1 MADTFLSIYT
11 VLDRFFSA
19 EGTGADPFL
28 AWSHEPWMVALSVVL
43 AIASSTMAM
52 HMVGLARTAAT
63 VAARRA
69 IVLSGALA
77 LGGGIWAMHFV
88 GMLAFDLCAHG
99 AFRPGV
105 TALSVLPG
113 LLASLMALSV
123 LARPTIGRRSATAG
137 GAVVG
142 AGIGLM
148 HYLGMSASSLS
159 PVMRYDVGGFVASVV
174 FAVAMAIAALH
185 ARLWL
190 QRRDDVPPWL
200 ADVVGGTVL
209 GLAIAGMHYISVDA
223 LRLVGPAEPFLV
235 PDRRPGGYLPL
246 AIAVVTVVLGMLIT
260 IASTALRH
268 RRLYRQAMANESHLR
283 AVVDTAADGIVVI
296 DARGAIQSFN
306 GAAERL
312 LGWRAAEVL
321 GHSVGMLMT
330 PQHRDILDRHLRSD
344 LEAAFT
350 RIVGPGHEVQALR
363 KDGSR
368 VDVRL
373 SVGRVEQPGSPVFV
387 GFLEDLTERKALEAE
402 RRRGEAQLRSLV
414 GNIPGVAFRCR
425 YQRDWKMLFISD
437 AVEPLTGWAA
447 ADFVEG
453 RVDFDRLIHPE
464 DVERVWR
471 EVSRAVVA
479 GRPYRLEYRLI
490 ARSGALVWV
499 SETGRGM
506 AGASE
511 AVEWLDGVIL
521 DISESKARSAE
532 FSGVLRALDRAQAVA
547 EFDLQGH
554 LLTANA
560 NFLELMGYTLDE
572 VSGQHHSLFCAP
584 EYVRDPAYQA
594 MWERLVSGELD
605 AGEYQRLGK
614 GGRHVWIQATYNPI
628 FDAQGRTT
636 KIVKFATDLS
646 GRRAMEQDLRRAK
659 ERAEQAAQA
668 RATFLANMSHEI
680 RTPMNA
686 IIGFTEALLDTTL
699 DATQRRHLG
708 IAHRA
713 SRSMLRLLNDI
724 LDTAKLEKGAVELE
738 AADFSL
744 QDLSEQILA
753 SLRIHAAKKGLALEV
768 DYPADVPQ
776 FWRGDGFRVQQI
788 LLNLLGNA
796 IKFTHQGRV
805 TLRVRREDGHL
816 VMAVED
822 TGIGIDSESMR
833 RIFDLFAQADATTT
847 RRFGGTG
854 LGTTIARQLA
864 ELMGGSIAVQSTV
877 GVGSTFTVRL
887 PLPPAEGAASEM
899 VLGRVD
905 LPPLRVLAVD
915 DVPANL
921 ELLEVVLG
929 RAGHEVVCAAG
940 GSAAVQ
946 AFGAGRFD
954 LVLMDLQMPEMDGL
968 EATRLLRAHEMA
980 SGHRPTPIIALS
992 ASVLEQ
998 DRRNARAAGMDGF
1011 ASKPVEPARLAQEMA
1026 RVLGL
1031 PHAASAGFAVQAA
1044 LRMPEAP
1051 QPELPHAPPTP
1062 PIDWRRGLQAWSQPA
1077 VLHRAIERFMQDA
1090 WLLAEGLQASVDGED
1105 LPELARGAHRLRGA
1119 AGNLSLV
1126 RLQSAADVLERAAQG
1141 GDAVHVRSAM
1151 QAIVPA
1157 LEAVR
1162 EALRLQAPAP
1172 DGPAAAPAVAVDP
1185 ARLQEA
1191 IEAMDEAL
1199 ARSELAEAPLA
1210 LLSAGLPAGDA
1221 ARLQETLDRFDF
1233 DAARACLQAL
1243 RTARTAEEAAPT

>member
-1 MADTFLSIYT
+1 
-11 VLDRFFSA
+11 VLDRFFYT
-19 EGTGADPFL
+19 EGTGSNPFL
-28 AWSHEPWMVALSVVL
+28 AWGHDPWMVALSVGL

-63 VAARRA
+63 VFARQA
-69 IVLSGALA
+69 IVFSGALA

-88 GMLAFDLCAHG
+88 GMLAFDLCAQG
-99 AFRPGV
+99 AFRPGT
-105 TALSVLPG
+105 TALSVLPSV
-113 LLASLMALSV
+113 LASLMALSV
-123 LARPTIGRRSATAG
+123 LARPTIGSRGATAG

-159 PVMRYDVGGFVASVV
+159 PVMRYDAAGFTASVV
-174 FAVAMAIAALH
+174 FAVAMSIAALH

-190 QRRDDVPPWL
+190 QRRRDMPPWL

-223 LRLVGPAEPFLV
+223 LRLAGPAEPFLV
-235 PDRRPGGYLPL
+235 PGSGTGGYLPL
-246 AIAVVTVVLGMLIT
+246 AIAVVTMVLGMLIT
-260 IASTALRH
+260 IASSALRH
-268 RRLYRQAMANESHLR
+268 RRLYRQAMATALHLR

-296 DARGAIQSFN
+296 DAEGTVQSFN

-321 GHSVGMLMT
+321 GRSAGILVPA
-330 PQHRDILDRHLRSD
+330 PQRGRLEQALRGD
-344 LEAAFT
+344 LEGGLV
-350 RIVGPGHEVQALR
+350 RIAGAVHEVQALR
-363 KDGSR
+363 KDGSC
-368 VDVRL
+368 VDIRL
-373 SVGRVEQPGSPVFV
+373 SVGRVEQPDRPVFV
-387 GFLEDLTERKALEAE
+387 GFLVDLTERKALEAE
-402 RRRGEAQLRSLV
+402 RRRGEEQLRSLV

-425 YQRDWKMLFISD
+425 YQRDWAMLFISD
-437 AVEPLTGWAA
+437 AVEALTGWAA
-447 ADFVEG
+447 ADFTAG
-453 RVDFDRLIHPE
+453 RIGFDRLIHP
-464 DVERVWR
+464 DDAERAWE
-471 EVSRAVVA
+471 EVSCAVAA
-479 GRPYRLEYRLI
+479 GRPYQLEYRLF

-506 AGASE
+506 AGAGD

-521 DISESKARSAE
+521 DISEAKARNAE
-532 FSGVLRALDRAQAVA
+532 FSGVLCALDRAQAVA
-547 EFDLQGH
+547 EFDLQGR
-554 LLTANA
+554 LLSANA
-560 NFLELMGYTLDE
+560 NFLALMGYTLDE
-572 VSGQHHSLFCAP
+572 VAGQHHSLFCTP
-584 EYVRDPAYQA
+584 EYVHDPAYGD
-594 MWERLVSGELD
+594 MWDRLVGGELD

-628 FDAQGRTT
+628 LDAEGRTT

-659 ERAEQAAQA
+659 EHAEQAAQA

-686 IIGFTEALLDTTL
+686 IIGFTEALLDTAL

-708 IAHRA
+708 IAHQA

-744 QDLSEQILA
+744 QDLCEQILA

-768 DYPADVPQ
+768 DYPAGVPQ

-805 TLRVRREDGHL
+805 TLRVRQEDGHL
-816 VMAVED
+816 VLAVED
-822 TGIGIDSESMR
+822 TGIGIDPESMA
-833 RIFDLFAQADATTT
+833 RIFDLFSQADASTT

-864 ELMGGSIAVQSTV
+864 ELMGGSIAVQSAV

-887 PLPPAEGAASEM
+887 PLPPAETAASER
-899 VLGRVD
+899 VLRRVD

-915 DVPANL
+915 DVQANL
-921 ELLEVVLG
+921 ELLEILLG
-929 RAGHEVVCAAG
+929 RAGHTVVCAPG
-940 GSAAVQ
+940 GSAAVE
-946 AFGAGRFD
+946 AFASGRFD
-954 LVLMDLQMPEMDGL
+954 LVLMDLQMPDMDGL
-968 EATRLLRAHEMA
+968 EATRLLREYERE
-980 SGHRPTPIIALS
+980 SGHRPTPIVALS

-998 DRRNARAAGMDGF
+998 DRRDARAAGMDGF

-1031 PHAASAGFAVQAA
+1031 PHGASAGFAVQAA
-1044 LRMPEAP
+1044 LRGAEAP
-1051 QPELPHAPPTP
+1051 GNEPLPVPPVSPVSPVP
-1062 PIDWRRGLQAWSQPA
+1062 PIDWHRGLQVWSQPSA
-1077 VLHRAIERFMQDA
+1077 LHRAIDRFMQDA
-1090 WLLAEGLQASVDGED
+1090 HPLAASLQAAVDGED
-1105 LPELARGAHRLRGA
+1105 WPEVARGAHRLRGA

-1126 RLQSAADVLERAAQG
+1126 RLQTAADVLERAAR
-1141 GDAVHVRSAM
+1141 DADAALACSAM
-1151 QAIVPA
+1151 QAIAPA
-1157 LEAVR
+1157 LESVR
-1162 EALRLQAPAP
+1162 EALRQQSPAP
-1172 DGPAAAPAVAVDP
+1172 GAAASAAAGTVDP
-1185 ARLQEA
+1185 ALLWQA
-1191 IEAMDEAL
+1191 MEAMDQAL

-1210 LLSAGLPAGDA
+1210 LLSTGLPAADA

-1233 DAARACLQAL
+1233 DAARAVLQAL
-1243 RTARTAEEAAPT
+1243 RSGRAVAEALPT